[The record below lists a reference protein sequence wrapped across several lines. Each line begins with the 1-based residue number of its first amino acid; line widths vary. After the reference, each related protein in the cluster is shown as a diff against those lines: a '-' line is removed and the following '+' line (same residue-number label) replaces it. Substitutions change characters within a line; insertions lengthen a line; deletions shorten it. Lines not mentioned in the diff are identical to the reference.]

1 MKKDWVSIFLILIA
15 ILSLILAFIH
25 VNPETAFCQYNGYE
39 KNLQNGHTRTTDF
52 QDNYGRW
59 LHCCKNVMNIEHTDI
74 IEDCKYLL
82 YKKGG
87 EK

>member
-15 ILSLILAFIH
+15 ILSLIWAFIH

-52 QDNYGRW
+52 QDNY
-59 LHCCKNVMNIEHTDI
+59 
-74 IEDCKYLL
+74 
-82 YKKGG
+82 
-87 EK
+87 